1 MQGKEDVPMPT
12 SCFRRARMGREH
24 RVTAS
29 PRFRAE
35 RGALWL
41 GLGLCFATL
50 FVLRATD
57 PR

>member
-1 MQGKEDVPMPT
+1 MPST
-12 SCFRRARMGREH
+12 ATALATLH
-24 RVTAS
+24 RSHRITAS
-29 PRFRAE
+29 PRFRTE

-50 FVLRATD
+50 WVLHRAD

>member
-1 MQGKEDVPMPT
+1 MTPT
-12 SCFRRARMGREH
+12 PVVLASRLRADRPNH

-50 FVLRATD
+50 LVLRRAD

>member
-1 MQGKEDVPMPT
+1 MPST
-12 SCFRRARMGREH
+12 TTALAPSRRGH

-41 GLGLCFATL
+41 GFGLCFATL
-50 FVLRATD
+50 FVLRHAD

>member
-1 MQGKEDVPMPT
+1 MPT
-12 SCFRRARMGREH
+12 LNSRRAPVGREH

>member
-1 MQGKEDVPMPT
+1 MLRT
-12 SCFRRARMGREH
+12 H

-41 GLGLCFATL
+41 GIGLCFATL
-50 FVLRATD
+50 LVLRATD
-57 PR
+57 SR

>member
-1 MQGKEDVPMPT
+1 MPKLT
-12 SCFRRARMGREH
+12 FRRAPLGREH

-50 FVLRATD
+50 FMLRATD

>member
-1 MQGKEDVPMPT
+1 MPT
-12 SCFRRARMGREH
+12 LSFRHAPLGREH
-24 RVTAS
+24 RVTTS